1 MTLAISEV
9 SKRYGGLLAV
19 SSISFEAM
27 PGQITSVIGPNGAGK
42 TTLLNLVSGTVMP
55 DSGFVRLFDTDVTH
69 AEPHIRAHKGLA
81 RTYQTPQLFEDM
93 TVLDTVKVG
102 AHQTGACSFLTAL
115 FRTPSVRREEVDMD
129 SRARAALD
137 RVGLPSTLFERN
149 ALDLAYGLQRRME
162 IARALAMQPK
172 ALLLDE
178 PAAGLN
184 ARETEEISAL
194 FRTLANEGLIVV
206 LVEHDMSMVISVSD
220 KVVVMNFGTKIAEG
234 STAEVQANPAVIDAY
249 LGTPELDALHA

>member
-115 FRTPSVRREEVDMD
+115 LRTPSVRREEVDMD

-137 RVGLPSTLFERN
+137 RVGLSSTLFERN
-149 ALDLAYGLQRRME
+149 ALDLAYGLQRRVE

-206 LVEHDMSMVISVSD
+206 LVEHDMSMVMSVSD

>member
-1 MTLAISEV
+1 
-9 SKRYGGLLAV
+9 
-19 SSISFEAM
+19 
-27 PGQITSVIGPNGAGK
+27 
-42 TTLLNLVSGTVMP
+42 
-55 DSGFVRLFDTDVTH
+55 
-69 AEPHIRAHKGLA
+69 
-81 RTYQTPQLFEDM
+81 
-93 TVLDTVKVG
+93 
-102 AHQTGACSFLTAL
+102 
-115 FRTPSVRREEVDMD
+115 
-129 SRARAALD
+129 
-137 RVGLPSTLFERN
+137 
-149 ALDLAYGLQRRME
+149 ME

-206 LVEHDMSMVISVSD
+206 LVEHDMSMVMSVSD

-249 LGTPELDALHA
+249 LGTPERDALHA